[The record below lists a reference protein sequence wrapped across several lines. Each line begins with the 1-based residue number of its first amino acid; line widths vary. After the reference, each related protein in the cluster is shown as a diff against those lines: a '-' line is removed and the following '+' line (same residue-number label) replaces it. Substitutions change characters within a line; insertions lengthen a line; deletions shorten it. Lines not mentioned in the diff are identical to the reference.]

1 LAAQKPIQFYTTISL
16 STSLSDDPFLA
27 KYPMYISHS
36 YAQLQAVHAITQKNR
51 STQTDTSFTADTNT
65 FEIDSIHALQDA
77 GFLETGDV

>member
-1 LAAQKPIQFYTTISL
+1 
-16 STSLSDDPFLA
+16 
-27 KYPMYISHS
+27 MYISHS